1 MLVTA
6 KDVDPAHQHKSW
18 QERWEGPDCGLL
30 SAWSRGRDKAKE
42 DPELSYAAL
51 RGELPILPWKGGV
64 EQATKLGHKF
74 GPLLYLA
81 MWQGLRGQDLN
92 IDTESEV
99 KLTCSRTGMTVT
111 YTNEAAKYSQQA

>member
-30 SAWSRGRDKAKE
+30 SAWIRGRDKAKE